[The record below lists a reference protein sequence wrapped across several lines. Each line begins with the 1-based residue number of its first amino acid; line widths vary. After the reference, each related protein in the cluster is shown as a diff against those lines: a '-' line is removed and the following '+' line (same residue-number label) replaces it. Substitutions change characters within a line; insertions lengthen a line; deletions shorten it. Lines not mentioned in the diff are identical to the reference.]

1 MSKSVYE
8 EDRKLAQRV
17 MRGDEKAFDAFFH
30 LYYPRVYRFCQRRLS
45 ITDAEDVALET
56 IRHAIRRIET
66 YRGEAMLITW
76 LYQVARSQVSA
87 FYKRENKHQEL
98 VLIDD
103 DVQVQAEV
111 AAMAS
116 NLQDVPEAQREEE
129 QRQHLIHFMLDSLP
143 GNYGQVLQWKYIEGF
158 SVEEI
163 AEKLATTPTAIQSML
178 ARARKAFR
186 TTYDEIQDRVA
197 QSPPTPLFGNE

>member
-1 MSKSVYE
+1 MYE

-45 ITDAEDVALET
+45 ITDAEDVAVET

-76 LYQVARSQVSA
+76 LYKVARSQISA
-87 FYKRENKHQEL
+87 FYKRENKHQDL

-103 DVQVQAEV
+103 DEQVQAEV

-116 NLQDVPEAQREEE
+116 NLQDMPESQHEEA

-163 AEKLATTPTAIQSML
+163 AEKLATSPTAIQSML

-197 QSPPTPLFGNE
+197 QNPPTPLFGNE